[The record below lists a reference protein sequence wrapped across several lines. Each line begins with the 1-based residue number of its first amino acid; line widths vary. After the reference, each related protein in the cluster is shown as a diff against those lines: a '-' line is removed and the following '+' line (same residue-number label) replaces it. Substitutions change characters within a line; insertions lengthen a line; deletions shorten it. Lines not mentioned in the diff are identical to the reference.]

1 MISENQMAKKLENK
15 KVYPPSF
22 LKSRRGFVDVV
33 IGLQWGDEGKGKNID
48 QLLSSGIYSGVARF
62 QGGANAGHTLKLG
75 KTTFIGHIIPS
86 GCLHKNMELYIGNGV
101 VVDALSLISEISQL
115 KSLGFNVFPRLY
127 ISNRAK
133 LVSYLHPFL
142 DQAEEHRRG
151 KLNGKQNGGS
161 ETKIGTTLRGIGPAY
176 SDARARRAFLIG
188 DILSPDFKQKEAIL
202 SEFHMNLLNMYKE
215 KYGFEINLEKIKKAK
230 EDWCKAIRE
239 IEKLKICDLSSL
251 IQKRLK
257 EGKNILAEGAQAVML
272 DMDFG
277 DYPNVTS
284 SNTLPANAC
293 LGLGVPHTYLRN
305 IYGVIKAYTTKVG
318 GGSFPARIKDEA
330 LEKLFQKAGQ
340 EFGATTGRPRMCGW
354 LDLFAL
360 HYAVELSGANRIF
373 INKADICLSDKIKVV
388 TGYKVIEKNKT
399 KTLKEFPLFLSE
411 VTDVITEN
419 IHGWGEKNYGVN
431 NKKKVS
437 KELVSYL
444 KYIKSKLSDLDV
456 KIISVGT
463 GPERE
468 QFFNWDK

>member
-1 MISENQMAKKLENK
+1 MVKKIKNK
-15 KVYPPSF
+15 KVYPPSP
-22 LKSRRGFVDVV
+22 LRSRRGFIDVV
-33 IGLQWGDEGKGKNID
+33 VGLQWGDEGKGKNID
-48 QLLSSGIYSGVARF
+48 QLLSSGIYGAVARF

-86 GCLHKNMELYIGNGV
+86 GCLQKNVELYIGNGV
-101 VVDALSLISEISQL
+101 VVDAQSLISEISKL
-115 KSLGFNVFPRLY
+115 KSLRFNVTPRLY

-142 DQAEEHRRG
+142 DQAEEHRRSKSNG
-151 KLNGKQNGGS
+151 KLG
-161 ETKIGTTLRGIGPAY
+161 TKVGTTLKGIGPAY
-176 SDARARRAFLIG
+176 SDTRARRALLIG
-188 DILSPDFKQKEAIL
+188 DILLPDFEKKELIL

-215 KYGFEINLEKIKKAK
+215 KYGFEIDFKKIKETKQKWQKAVK
-230 EDWCKAIRE
+230 EIK
-239 IEKLKICDLSSL
+239 KLKICDLSSL

-272 DMDFG
+272 DINFG

-284 SNTLPANAC
+284 SNTLPASAC

-318 GGSFPARIKDEA
+318 GGSFPARIKDET
-330 LEKLFQKAGQ
+330 LEKLFQNAGA
-340 EFGATTGRPRMCGW
+340 EFGSTTGRPRMCGW

-360 HYAVELSGANRIF
+360 RYAIELSGANKIF
-373 INKADICLSDKIKVV
+373 INKADICPSDKIKVV
-388 TGYKVIEKNKT
+388 TGYKV
-399 KTLKEFPLFLSE
+399 KENGKRTCLPAGRFPLYLNQ
-411 VTDVITEN
+411 VTDVFTEE
-419 IHGWGEKNYGVN
+419 ISGWSNTNFGIND
-431 NKKKVS
+431 KKKVS

-444 KYIKSKLSDLDV
+444 KYIKNKLSDLDI

-463 GPERE
+463 GPDRE

>member
-1 MISENQMAKKLENK
+1 MK
-15 KVYPPSF
+15 
-22 LKSRRGFVDVV
+22 RGFIDVV

-75 KTTFIGHIIPS
+75 EITFIGHIVPS
-86 GCLHKNMELYIGNGV
+86 GCLQKNIELYVGNGV
-101 VVDALSLISEISQL
+101 VVDAVSLVKEISEL
-115 KSLGFNVFPRLY
+115 KNFGFNIAPRLY

-142 DQAEEHRRG
+142 DQAEESRQSQSG
-151 KLNGKQNGGS
+151 KN
-161 ETKIGTTLRGIGPAY
+161 IGTTARGIGPSYAD
-176 SDARARRAFLIG
+176 SRARRGLLIG
-188 DILSPDFKQKEAIL
+188 DILSPDYNKRK
-202 SEFHMNLLNMYKE
+202 SNLLDFQMNFLKMYKE
-215 KYGFEINLEKIKKAK
+215 KYNFEYSMEKINEAKARWEEAVK
-230 EDWCKAIRE
+230 
-239 IEKLKICDLSSL
+239 KLKKLQIGDVSSL

-257 EGKNILAEGAQAVML
+257 EGKNILAEGAQGVML
-272 DMDFG
+272 DVDFG

-305 IYGVIKAYTTKVG
+305 VYGVIKAYTTKVG
-318 GGSFPARIKDEA
+318 GGNFPARMKNTVI
-330 LEKLFQKAGQ
+330 EKLFQDAGH

-360 HYAVELSGANRIF
+360 RYAIGLSGANKIF

-388 TGYKVIEKNKT
+388 TGYKVAQKNSPARQ
-399 KTLKEFPLFLSE
+399 LAGGKEFPLNLSQ
-411 VTDVITEN
+411 VTNVNTEE
-419 IHGWGEKNYGVN
+419 IAGWGDANFGINDKR
-431 NKKKVS
+431 KVS
-437 KELVSYL
+437 KELSSYL
-444 KYIKSKLSDLDV
+444 KYIKNKLSDLDV